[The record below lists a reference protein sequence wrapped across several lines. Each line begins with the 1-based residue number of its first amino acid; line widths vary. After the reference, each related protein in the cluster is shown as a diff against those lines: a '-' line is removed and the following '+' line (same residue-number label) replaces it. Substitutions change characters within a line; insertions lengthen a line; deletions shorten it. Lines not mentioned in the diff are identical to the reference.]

1 MSVFIFVLSVCG
13 GYYTALSN
21 DFIHDV
27 LVLFTFA
34 EVEAEVV
41 WFKSFSLRPR
51 SKFKLVKFKT
61 LVSAKDSDPMWQQI
75 YININTTRISFGFCA
90 NSQISMLPGLQ
101 RFLIGVFS
109 GNYC

>member
-21 DFIHDV
+21 DFSHDV

-41 WFKSFSLRPR
+41 WFNNFSQSL
-51 SKFKLVKFKT
+51 SL
-61 LVSAKDSDPMWQQI
+61 
-75 YININTTRISFGFCA
+75 
-90 NSQISMLPGLQ
+90 
-101 RFLIGVFS
+101 
-109 GNYC
+109 